1 MIRINLVPAE
11 ILAKTR
17 EKELLF
23 RAAIAGA
30 FMVLVLIFISWL
42 HYYRMTKEGSNLS
55 QAQEK
60 LKKLEV
66 IVNEVNQ
73 LESESKAIRSR
84 LGVIS
89 TLIKGRTYYPYF
101 MSDFV
106 RSVPFDI
113 QVKSLTTT
121 GGGSQASP
129 LKLNISAGAS
139 NQDNIAE
146 WMSRLKTSGRFSN
159 INLGTVT
166 QTGAE
171 EKTYNFTLTS
181 VYTNNNIR

>member
-11 ILAKTR
+11 ILAKTK

-23 RAAIAGA
+23 NAA
-30 FMVLVLIFISWL
+30 MVGVVACLFLIFFSWL
-42 HYYRMTKEGSNLS
+42 HYHRMTTEENRLS

-84 LGVIS
+84 LSVIA
-89 TLIKGRTYYPYF
+89 TLIKGRTFYPYF

-106 RSVPFDI
+106 KSVPFDI
-113 QVKSLTTT
+113 QVKNLGTT

-129 LKLNISAGAS
+129 LKLNISAQAE
-139 NQDNIAE
+139 NQDDIAE
-146 WMSRLKTSGRFSN
+146 WMSRLKTSGRFSD
-159 INLGTVT
+159 INLGTIT
-166 QTGAE
+166 QAGSE
-171 EKTYNFTLTS
+171 QKTYNFTLTS
-181 VYTNNNIR
+181 VYTNNIR

>member
-11 ILAKTR
+11 ILAKTK

-23 RAAIAGA
+23 RAALAGA
-30 FMVLVLIFISWL
+30 AACLFLIFVSWL
-42 HYYRMTKEGSNLS
+42 HYFQMTKEESLLS
-55 QAQEK
+55 DAQAK

-66 IVNEVNQ
+66 IVKEVDQ

-89 TLIKGRTYYPYF
+89 ALIKGRTYYPYF

-113 QVKSLTTT
+113 QVKNLGTI

-129 LKLNISAGAS
+129 LKLNISAEAS
-139 NQDNIAE
+139 TQDDIAE
-146 WMSRLKTSGRFSN
+146 WMSRLKASGRFSN
-159 INLGTVT
+159 INLGAITRK
-166 QTGAE
+166 GSE

-181 VYTNNNIR
+181 VYTSNIR